1 MMLADLVV
9 LSEQC
14 LDGDLGLLGGVAL
27 APDPGAEDSP
37 TIEVRTALKALR
49 NAADLLE

>member
-9 LSEQC
+9 LSEPC
-14 LDGDLGLLGGVAL
+14 LDGDLGLLGGVTL
-27 APDPGAEDSP
+27 TPDLGAEDGL

-49 NAADLLE
+49 NAAGLLE